1 MLQRATHIMR
11 EVGRRA
17 KSMSDYTVMLSSEV
31 TSEAI
36 HFVISIQKNVEVSKK
51 MSKIQYELPYT
62 TSVVGL
68 K

>member
-1 MLQRATHIMR
+1 MR

-51 MSKIQYELPYT
+51 MSKTQYELLYT